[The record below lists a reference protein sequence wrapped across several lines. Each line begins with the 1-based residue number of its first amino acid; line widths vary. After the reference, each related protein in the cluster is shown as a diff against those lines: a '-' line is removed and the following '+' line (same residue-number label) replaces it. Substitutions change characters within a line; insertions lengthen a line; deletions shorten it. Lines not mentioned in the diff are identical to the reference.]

1 MIFKTFDN
9 DIDNM
14 SSKWGMLGNSFSDIG
29 STISTKWKQVTDYI
43 AVTNDSTISGIV
55 SAWKSSKPLDFLETS
70 QAESIL
76 SNYNKALDQGT
87 ESTVKFI
94 NAGTGNDFI
103 DDFLKGL
110 SGAPATMDKYN
121 SAVKAAAVSQ
131 IGLTTSMIASK
142 VAALALNA
150 AVSMGISIAISALV
164 KIVDDFIHS
173 NKRAIESAEELR
185 SKYAEFKEM
194 NVSNVK
200 TINNLKKEFEILSN
214 GVSQYGD
221 NISLTTDQYQRYKEI
236 IQQIIGISPSLAE
249 GYSTENGYIADKNG
263 LLERAIELQEKE
275 YRNEL
280 RKITNL
286 DNLETSM
293 SGYVAQYKEAF
304 NGGFVTVDGTATAT
318 KEFTDLQNAIYS
330 LFNINSRHDF
340 STEDMVK
347 QIMSSLGID
356 DVEMEIAKY
365 YNKYGYFQSTDF
377 WNDYAD
383 IIAENIQVIN
393 DSVTAKSV
401 GLDDNVFALN
411 IEKVESCAESYK
423 DMKDTIS
430 IANESIQTD
439 LGYIAEYA
447 NGYSNLSAEQQK
459 FVSEY
464 LKGFNISDITS
475 TDYWGNLVYDKDKMA
490 SVKSQ
495 IKQFVE
501 ELSQNDSTKQ
511 VLTSLYSPP
520 ADDETMP
527 EYVARIKSAI
537 EAIQKY
543 CENNRIEI
551 PFNISAI
558 ESDTND
564 ISTKYNNA
572 VQSAKDKFGI
582 NETKFFEEN
591 SINTQEEIDKWLEI
605 AGAANSA
612 TEAEQEY
619 LNAANDTGSSNSLD
633 ISGTI
638 DKLNTQLKPTFDSL
652 KSAYQDI
659 FTENGFVRE
668 NIDLSMFS
676 DIKSTLDNLS
686 DLELAVDYSSFEDF
700 VRVLNDTESTEED
713 IRNAFNDL
721 ATSISQVAIS
731 GAEDFETIKSALE
744 DFGVENSEMVA
755 FSNLA
760 NNTEA
765 LKEAGLDIA
774 DASKEQ
780 MKAFAEEYVA
790 AENVTQAVNMLTYAK
805 QLSQIENMDTSGEI
819 ANLKTLAENA
829 GYTGDV
835 IQYLTEL
842 EQIYQEIASG
852 TLTPGNL
859 DRKLKRADELQDL
872 IKNSSSKI
880 EYNPTEFVGK
890 SGTSSASS
898 AGQDAADA
906 YLEAFEKELSE
917 LDTLKDRGKITEKQY
932 LDALRKLYVKYY
944 NDKEKYL
951 DQYEKYE
958 YQYLSGMKSLYE
970 SAFSYIVKQIDKRID
985 ALRKESESQ
994 VANLEAQKKAAEE
1007 FYQSQIDDID
1017 DQIES
1022 IDKEIAAK
1030 QDLIDAIND
1039 AAEARKREIDL
1050 QKAQYDLERMQN
1062 QKINYVYKDGQMIYE
1077 ADSTGIRDARENVE
1091 DAKREVEIAAVEKVI
1106 EGLEKQRDILEEQKE
1121 ALEQALE
1128 ASNAYWDAQIEQ
1140 TEQYFDTLI
1149 TGMEEYK
1156 SRWEELSEIEENAKM
1171 NLALEELGI
1180 TEQDILGMSTEAF
1193 NNVKQAYI
1201 NILADMYNGNDQLLM
1216 QLSAL
1221 SGIQLSD
1228 LTGYLD
1234 GTVDALDRLNQM
1246 DLEETNKSIS
1256 GISGSFDSIAAS
1268 AGSAASAID
1277 GGSGGGDV
1285 QDNAS
1290 GENNTPGNGGGGSGK
1305 SILNSIQTL
1314 STEGVDNIN
1323 KVANAFAGSNEDEQS
1338 GVSVAGA
1345 VQQVIDKVGSGQ
1357 AKSKNPNGNDTKAPT
1372 GKSSNSLMSA
1382 IQDQTEAAL
1391 DIESGIPAQ
1400 EKAWEN
1406 LNEPLDKAN
1415 ELILSIKNSLEG
1427 MDGKEFSVTLSVHGP
1442 GIIGTVIKGI
1452 MGNAEVEG
1460 TALLQGDWGA
1470 KKSRKSLVGELGQEL
1485 IVRGSRFFT
1494 VGNNG
1499 AEMFNV
1505 QKGDIIFNHEQTEQ
1519 LLKHGRISSRG
1530 TSYADGTTNTFPD
1543 YLTPIDQSS
1552 DEYSIFSQF
1561 NEYLKKSTDMF
1572 SSAGSLHRPL
1582 EEIADSVSM
1591 IEHTVNN
1598 RNMNAMR
1605 TFEIN
1610 IGDINLEGVQDVN
1623 SLSAAIVTRLPNLV
1637 IQELHRS

>member
-1 MIFKTFDN
+1 MTDELLLTNNYTLSSIANMWKNTGSKKDLSSKFIVTQN
-9 DIDNM
+9 DIQD
-14 SSKWGMLGNSFSDIG
+14 KLIKVDEL
-29 STISTKWKQVTDYI
+29 Y
-43 AVTNDSTISGIV
+43 
-55 SAWKSSKPLDFLETS
+55 KPLNNFD
-70 QAESIL
+70 ANSIL
-76 SNYNKALDQGT
+76 SQLQKIDMQVQKGKRTWHNYFNGFKEDERWQIDFVKNTDLQTASTEDVIKAQ
-87 ESTVKFI
+87 
-94 NAGTGNDFI
+94 NAARDSDIKYNNSLKQMTLSAKTSAVVI
-103 DDFLKGL
+103 KGL
-110 SGAPATMDKYN
+110 ALAGN
-121 SAVKAAAVSQ
+121 
-131 IGLTTSMIASK
+131 MIASWAISFIVSK
-142 VAALALNA
+142 TVEGLYNLANA
-150 AVSMGISIAISALV
+150 AENAKENAKELTSSLTDMQNSQNSNSSIIANL
-164 KIVDDFIHS
+164 
-173 NKRAIESAEELR
+173 NEEY
-185 SKYAEFKEM
+185 K
-194 NVSNVK
+194 
-200 TINNLKKEFEILSN
+200 ILSD
-214 GVSQYGD
+214 GVNRLGE
-221 NISLTTDQYQRYKEI
+221 NVSLTTDEYSRYQEICNQVAGIMPDLVQGYDKHGTAILKVKGNLADLNAEYEKYKQNEAIKAYNDGDIDSVFGTYKNFFNNGSSMPSYEWGVFANYFNTVSSKDQQIDYLGQLTQLSNSDLLKLSERKFSEDNDGYLANILRQYGLDKNSTQKEIDTVRQNIRTDLQRLQTDMDTIMSQISSTSVTYGQMSDNYWDLDSDSQKYFQSLLNGITPEFVKSNNMNTEDGMQNFVNSLISSLKENKDGIDDAFNELFSLDTTDLTPEEIQKKTDSILDVIAQALNLDANGRNQLKIVLNLEDVDNNASKYEDVLRKASEKISGETSLSVIKGSGENYSSVYDNLNKFAEDNSINSEEEINRWETILDEVSKLPDNYDKAAAAKRRYLEPDVTAGETPNLPISNTIDQLNTRLKPTLDSLKAAYQDVFTIKDGKEIFTPENVDLSMLANVQSSIDELNKIDGINIDNSSFENFASVLSNSASSTDDAKNSFSSLANTIIYATDCTNMSSDTFNVLSKSLKSMGIVNADGVLSNIAQAQKEI
-236 IQQIIGISPSLAE
+236 IAHGYNLA
-249 GYSTENGYIADKNG
+249 D
-263 LLERAIELQEKE
+263 
-275 YRNEL
+275 
-280 RKITNL
+280 ITNEQAEKFI
-286 DNLETSM
+286 NEGKAS
-293 SGYVAQYKEAF
+293 
-304 NGGFVTVDGTATAT
+304 
-318 KEFTDLQNAIYS
+318 AIA
-330 LFNINSRHDF
+330 
-340 STEDMVK
+340 V
-347 QIMSSLGID
+347 
-356 DVEMEIAKY
+356 
-365 YNKYGYFQSTDF
+365 
-377 WNDYAD
+377 
-383 IIAENIQVIN
+383 
-393 DSVTAKSV
+393 
-401 GLDDNVFALN
+401 
-411 IEKVESCAESYK
+411 
-423 DMKDTIS
+423 
-430 IANESIQTD
+430 
-439 LGYIAEYA
+439 
-447 NGYSNLSAEQQK
+447 
-459 FVSEY
+459 EY
-464 LKGFNISDITS
+464 LKS
-475 TDYWGNLVYDKDKMA
+475 YM
-490 SVKSQ
+490 
-495 IKQFVE
+495 
-501 ELSQNDSTKQ
+501 
-511 VLTSLYSPP
+511 
-520 ADDETMP
+520 
-527 EYVARIKSAI
+527 
-537 EAIQKY
+537 IQKQIASQPL
-543 CENNRIEI
+543 NTL
-551 PFNISAI
+551 SDVVAL
-558 ESDTND
+558 ES
-564 ISTKYNNA
+564 
-572 VQSAKDKFGI
+572 
-582 NETKFFEEN
+582 
-591 SINTQEEIDKWLEI
+591 LC
-605 AGAANSA
+605 
-612 TEAEQEY
+612 
-619 LNAANDTGSSNSLD
+619 NSL
-633 ISGTI
+633 GVTGE
-638 DKLNTQLKPTFDSL
+638 LLEAVVSL
-652 KSAYQDI
+652 KSAMGAVDSGAPIQA
-659 FTENGFVRE
+659 FQSQ
-668 NIDLSMFS
+668 IDSAKAK
-676 DIKSTLDNLS
+676 IA
-686 DLELAVDYSSFEDF
+686 ELAANGGSF
-700 VRVLNDTESTEED
+700 R
-713 IRNAFNDL
+713 FN
-721 ATSISQVAIS
+721 
-731 GAEDFETIKSALE
+731 F
-744 DFGVENSEMVA
+744 N
-755 FSNLA
+755 
-760 NNTEA
+760 
-765 LKEAGLDIA
+765 
-774 DASKEQ
+774 
-780 MKAFAEEYVA
+780 
-790 AENVTQAVNMLTYAK
+790 
-805 QLSQIENMDTSGEI
+805 
-819 ANLKTLAENA
+819 
-829 GYTGDV
+829 
-835 IQYLTEL
+835 
-842 EQIYQEIASG
+842 ASG
-852 TLTPGNL
+852 P
-859 DRKLKRADELQDL
+859 
-872 IKNSSSKI
+872 
-880 EYNPTEFVGK
+880 
-890 SGTSSASS
+890 GTSSASS
-898 AGQDAADA
+898 AGQDAANA
-906 YLEAFEKELSE
+906 YLEAFENELSE
-917 LDTLKDRGKITEKQY
+917 LDTLKDREKITEKQY

-1062 QKINYVYKDGQMIYE
+1062 QKTNYVYKDGQMIYE

-1193 NNVKQAYI
+1193 NNVKQAYM

-1285 QDNAS
+1285 QNNAS

-1338 GVSVAGA
+1338 GVSVASA
-1345 VQQVIDKVGSGQ
+1345 VQQVIDKVGSEQ
-1357 AKSKNPNGNDTKAPT
+1357 AKSKNPNSNDTKAPT
-1372 GKSSNSLMSA
+1372 GKSSDSLMSA

-1391 DIESGIPAQ
+1391 NEESGIPAQ
-1400 EKAWEN
+1400 KKAWEN

-1427 MDGKEFSVTLSVHGP
+1427 MDGKEFSVTLSVHGSS
-1442 GIIGTVIKGI
+1442 IGTVIKGI
-1452 MGNAEVEG
+1452 MGIAEVEG

-1470 KKSRKSLVGELGQEL
+1470 KESRKSLVGELGQEL

-1543 YLTPIDQSS
+1543 HLTPIDQLS
-1552 DEYSIFSQF
+1552 DEYSLFRQF
-1561 NEYLKKSTDMF
+1561 NEYLKKSTDIF

-1598 RNMNAMR
+1598 KNMNAMK

-1610 IGDINLEGVQDVN
+1610 IGDINLAGVQDVN

>member
-1 MIFKTFDN
+1 MLSKRANSIHSTIFKTTDN
-9 DIDNM
+9 DTSITNIFKESFKEKDIYKSLDKQTTRSAIKAFNNTSLSVEELHNKFSELDNSVFTYLNTTQKGTATINGLKSNLDTASTSMGIATLGAKGLSSALNILAELAITSAISGIIWLFDELITTLDEQQEKLEKAKTSYNESNTELSNLNNELKTTNERIDVLNTKDNLTFTEKDELKKLKEINDELERKIFLLEK
-14 SSKWGMLGNSFSDIG
+14 SKQESEKNVADEAQNLYNRYNNNRNFDLIEQIDVYGNSSLLEGVNWENYKDDLSWLIAQYYKQQEVFKKAQDNGWSDIESNAKDNIVLLESYMADASG
-29 STISTKWKQVTDYI
+29 KYTSLYE
-43 AVTNDSTISGIV
+43 TISGLGETSIT
-55 SAWKSSKPLDFLETS
+55 PELET
-70 QAESIL
+70 AKYDLNEIL
-76 SNYNKALDQGT
+76 NLVAKLLGYEGELKQSSFEDIWNSDGFQKYKEELIGIAQNGEISPELISSNDNYKKLLD
-87 ESTVKFI
+87 E
-94 NAGTGNDFI
+94 TGN
-103 DDFLKGL
+103 
-110 SGAPATMDKYN
+110 
-121 SAVKAAAVSQ
+121 
-131 IGLTTSMIASK
+131 
-142 VAALALNA
+142 
-150 AVSMGISIAISALV
+150 
-164 KIVDDFIHS
+164 
-173 NKRAIESAEELR
+173 SAEET
-185 SKYAEFKEM
+185 AEH
-194 NVSNVK
+194 
-200 TINNLKKEFEILSN
+200 INALVNEIQNSLS
-214 GVSQYGD
+214 S
-221 NISLTTDQYQRYKEI
+221 
-236 IQQIIGISPSLAE
+236 
-249 GYSTENGYIADKNG
+249 
-263 LLERAIELQEKE
+263 
-275 YRNEL
+275 
-280 RKITNL
+280 
-286 DNLETSM
+286 
-293 SGYVAQYKEAF
+293 
-304 NGGFVTVDGTATAT
+304 
-318 KEFTDLQNAIYS
+318 
-330 LFNINSRHDF
+330 
-340 STEDMVK
+340 
-347 QIMSSLGID
+347 
-356 DVEMEIAKY
+356 
-365 YNKYGYFQSTDF
+365 
-377 WNDYAD
+377 
-383 IIAENIQVIN
+383 
-393 DSVTAKSV
+393 
-401 GLDDNVFALN
+401 
-411 IEKVESCAESYK
+411 
-423 DMKDTIS
+423 
-430 IANESIQTD
+430 
-439 LGYIAEYA
+439 
-447 NGYSNLSAEQQK
+447 
-459 FVSEY
+459 
-464 LKGFNISDITS
+464 
-475 TDYWGNLVYDKDKMA
+475 
-490 SVKSQ
+490 
-495 IKQFVE
+495 
-501 ELSQNDSTKQ
+501 
-511 VLTSLYSPP
+511 
-520 ADDETMP
+520 
-527 EYVARIKSAI
+527 
-537 EAIQKY
+537 
-543 CENNRIEI
+543 
-551 PFNISAI
+551 
-558 ESDTND
+558 
-564 ISTKYNNA
+564 
-572 VQSAKDKFGI
+572 
-582 NETKFFEEN
+582 
-591 SINTQEEIDKWLEI
+591 
-605 AGAANSA
+605 
-612 TEAEQEY
+612 
-619 LNAANDTGSSNSLD
+619 NAASSSS

-638 DKLNTQLKPTFDSL
+638 DKLNAQLKPTFDSL

-686 DLELAVDYSSFEDF
+686 ELGLAVDYSSFEDF
-700 VRVLNDTESTEED
+700 VRVLNDTESTEGN

-721 ATSISQVAIS
+721 ATTISQVAIS
-731 GAEDFETIKSALE
+731 GTEDFETLKSALK

-780 MKAFAEEYVA
+780 MTAFAEEYVA

-859 DRKLKRADELQDL
+859 DRKLKRADELQNL
-872 IKNSSSKI
+872 IKDSSSKI

-906 YLEAFEKELSE
+906 YLEAFENELSE

-1062 QKINYVYKDGQMIYE
+1062 QKTNYVYKDGQMIYE

-1193 NNVKQAYI
+1193 NNVKQAYM

-1338 GVSVAGA
+1338 GVSVASA

-1357 AKSKNPNGNDTKAPT
+1357 AKSKNPNSNDTKAPT
-1372 GKSSNSLMSA
+1372 GKSSDSLMSA

-1391 DIESGIPAQ
+1391 NEESGIPAQ
-1400 EKAWEN
+1400 KKAWEN

-1427 MDGKEFSVTLSVHGP
+1427 MDGKEFSVTLSVHGSS
-1442 GIIGTVIKGI
+1442 IGTVIKGI
-1452 MGNAEVEG
+1452 MGIAEVEG

-1470 KKSRKSLVGELGQEL
+1470 KESRKSLVGELGQEL

-1543 YLTPIDQSS
+1543 YLTPIDQLS
-1552 DEYSIFSQF
+1552 DEYSLFRKF
-1561 NEYLKKSTDMF
+1561 NEYLKKSTDIF

-1591 IEHTVNN
+1591 IETTVNN
-1598 RNMNAMR
+1598 KNMNAMR

>member
-1 MIFKTFDN
+1 MIFKTFDSNIDKWTSKVGILGTSFDDIGNRFKKMADELSIANDYTIPSIANAGKNTSSKKDLSNKFIITRN
-9 DIDNM
+9 DIQDKLIKVDELYKPLNNSGANNILTQLQKIDTQVQKGEGTWNNYFNGLKEGQKWQIDFVKDTDLQTASTEDVLKAQNAARDSAIKYNNSLKQMTLSAKVGAIAMKALSTAGNIILFTLISKGIESAITAIDNWIHRVDRANDVM
-14 SSKWGMLGNSFSDIG
+14 VDAVSEYE
-29 STISTKWKQVTDYI
+29 STK
-43 AVTNDSTISGIV
+43 
-55 SAWKSSKPLDFLETS
+55 SSLENINSELEEQNKKIEELQLKDKLTY
-70 QAESIL
+70 AEKGQLEELQKITEELLIQQDIEERRAERASKEAA
-76 SNYNKALDQGT
+76 NKT
-87 ESTVKFI
+87 I
-94 NAGTGNDFI
+94 NAYKEQYGKYDISENDLNEKLNYTEMTGIFPLAENENDVTGNI
-103 DDFLKGL
+103 ASLIRAKEL
-110 SGAPATMDKYN
+110 LNESQKEYSGALKSGEDTEWFAENVQYYVDMVGDISEQLDTNISDLQEKRLALGDEYDKAIEKRQN
-121 SAVKAAAVSQ
+121 GAEP
-131 IGLTTSMIASK
+131 LTTS
-142 VAALALNA
+142 
-150 AVSMGISIAISALV
+150 
-164 KIVDDFIHS
+164 
-173 NKRAIESAEELR
+173 
-185 SKYAEFKEM
+185 
-194 NVSNVK
+194 
-200 TINNLKKEFEILSN
+200 
-214 GVSQYGD
+214 
-221 NISLTTDQYQRYKEI
+221 
-236 IQQIIGISPSLAE
+236 
-249 GYSTENGYIADKNG
+249 
-263 LLERAIELQEKE
+263 EKE
-275 YRNEL
+275 
-280 RKITNL
+280 
-286 DNLETSM
+286 
-293 SGYVAQYKEAF
+293 
-304 NGGFVTVDGTATAT
+304 
-318 KEFTDLQNAIYS
+318 
-330 LFNINSRHDF
+330 
-340 STEDMVK
+340 
-347 QIMSSLGID
+347 
-356 DVEMEIAKY
+356 
-365 YNKYGYFQSTDF
+365 
-377 WNDYAD
+377 
-383 IIAENIQVIN
+383 
-393 DSVTAKSV
+393 
-401 GLDDNVFALN
+401 
-411 IEKVESCAESYK
+411 
-423 DMKDTIS
+423 TIKTY
-430 IANESIQTD
+430 ESITKAIR
-439 LGYIAEYA
+439 LIYEY
-447 NGYSNLSAEQQK
+447 K
-459 FVSEY
+459 
-464 LKGFNISDITS
+464 
-475 TDYWGNLVYDKDKMA
+475 
-490 SVKSQ
+490 
-495 IKQFVE
+495 
-501 ELSQNDSTKQ
+501 SQNDWNNMEFSNIFATEGIEKTKAELIQ
-511 VLTSLYSPP
+511 MSKAGELT
-520 ADDETMP
+520 P
-527 EYVARIKSAI
+527 EVIGGYKNLNNAI
-537 EAIQKY
+537 ENSELFLKNGQTAAEAFCNELY
-543 CENNRIEI
+543 ALAETEGEVYDASNEA
-551 PFNISAI
+551 PIS
-558 ESDTND
+558 S
-564 ISTKYNNA
+564 
-572 VQSAKDKFGI
+572 
-582 NETKFFEEN
+582 
-591 SINTQEEIDKWLEI
+591 
-605 AGAANSA
+605 
-612 TEAEQEY
+612 
-619 LNAANDTGSSNSLD
+619 

-686 DLELAVDYSSFEDF
+686 ELGLAVDYSSFEDF
-700 VRVLNDTESTEED
+700 YRVLNDTESTAED
-713 IRNAFNDL
+713 IHNAFDDL
-721 ATSISQVAIS
+721 ATAISQVAIS
-731 GAEDFETIKSALE
+731 GAEDFEMLKSALK

-859 DRKLKRADELQDL
+859 DRKLKRADELQNL

-880 EYNPTEFVGK
+880 DYNPTEFVGK

-906 YLEAFEKELSE
+906 YLEAFENELSE

-1062 QKINYVYKDGQMIYE
+1062 QKTNYVYKDGQMIYE

-1193 NNVKQAYI
+1193 NNVKQAYM

-1345 VQQVIDKVGSGQ
+1345 VQQVIDKVVSGQ

-1505 QKGDIIFNHEQTEQ
+1505 QKGEIIFNHEQTEQ

-1623 SLSAAIVTRLPNLV
+1623 SLSSAIVTRLPNLV

>member
-1 MIFKTFDN
+1 MQNASDTAVYMAKSANGATVQIG
-9 DIDNM
+9 NM
-14 SSKWGMLGNSFSDIG
+14 TKMSRA
-29 STISTKWKQVTDYI
+29 ST
-43 AVTNDSTISGIV
+43 A
-55 SAWKSSKPLDFLETS
+55 A
-70 QAESIL
+70 
-76 SNYNKALDQGT
+76 
-87 ESTVKFI
+87 
-94 NAGTGNDFI
+94 
-103 DDFLKGL
+103 LKGL
-110 SGAPATMDKYN
+110 AKIGNTLVNMGLAFVASKAISFVFDMITANANLLN
-121 SAVKAAAVSQ
+121 SAKEV
-131 IGLTTSMIASK
+131 TSEFK
-142 VAALALNA
+142 
-150 AVSMGISIAISALV
+150 
-164 KIVDDFIHS
+164 D
-173 NKRAIESAEELR
+173 IES
-185 SKYAEFKEM
+185 S
-194 NVSNVK
+194 
-200 TINNLKKEFEILSN
+200 I
-214 GVSQYGD
+214 
-221 NISLTTDQYQRYKEI
+221 
-236 IQQIIGISPSLAE
+236 
-249 GYSTENGYIADKNG
+249 
-263 LLERAIELQEKE
+263 
-275 YRNEL
+275 
-280 RKITNL
+280 
-286 DNLETSM
+286 
-293 SGYVAQYKEAF
+293 
-304 NGGFVTVDGTATAT
+304 
-318 KEFTDLQNAIYS
+318 
-330 LFNINSRHDF
+330 
-340 STEDMVK
+340 
-347 QIMSSLGID
+347 
-356 DVEMEIAKY
+356 
-365 YNKYGYFQSTDF
+365 
-377 WNDYAD
+377 NDYKQK
-383 IIAENIQVIN
+383 ISELHNVIN
-393 DSVTAKSV
+393 DSSSSIADTTKARESLMSIQDELIAKF
-401 GLDDNVFALN
+401 GT
-411 IEKVESCAESYK
+411 E
-423 DMKDTIS
+423 KDTIKIITEAINNQAEALDNLNQKQYQQWKNGFNNKAFAQS
-430 IANESIQTD
+430 TNDFISSSNIGNALYKLTEFDFLGAFDMLTQPTKSNIDTMIDSMQYAYYELEKTGDNTLDSLIEKTYGLSSTFDGSKFILSGNLNDVYDNLLEIQGISSD
-439 LGYIAEYA
+439 
-447 NGYSNLSAEQQK
+447 
-459 FVSEY
+459 
-464 LKGFNISDITS
+464 FNISNRFESEITRIS
-475 TDYWGNLVYDKDKMA
+475 NAASKTLTAYKEAYDTYILYEKILDDSKDNQYDEQFDLINRAKESYDKASLTGDKTK
-490 SVKSQ
+490 VKEAAENYSKILTNAVNLAMENSDKDIAHYFENMYPSLQQ
-495 IKQFVE
+495 IAGEWRFNFEFNPNVNN
-501 ELSQNDSTKQ
+501 L
-511 VLTSLYSPP
+511 
-520 ADDETMP
+520 
-527 EYVARIKSAI
+527 
-537 EAIQKY
+537 KY
-543 CENNRIEI
+543 
-551 PFNISAI
+551 NISNALADLNGFSS
-558 ESDTND
+558 ED
-564 ISTKYNNA
+564 IL
-572 VQSAKDKFGI
+572 DF
-582 NETKFFEEN
+582 N
-591 SINTQEEIDKWLEI
+591 SNIATQEQIDAYGTLNNVAFQYGLTLEQLI
-605 AGAANSA
+605 
-612 TEAEQEY
+612 TLLEKQK
-619 LNAANDTGSSNSLD
+619 LVSSDSYQALADQFGESKINSLSYD
-633 ISGTI
+633 DLQI
-638 DKLNTQLKPTFDSL
+638 
-652 KSAYQDI
+652 AYI
-659 FTENGFVRE
+659 V
-668 NIDLSMFS
+668 S
-676 DIKSTLDNLS
+676 D
-686 DLELAVDYSSFEDF
+686 
-700 VRVLNDTESTEED
+700 
-713 IRNAFNDL
+713 
-721 ATSISQVAIS
+721 
-731 GAEDFETIKSALE
+731 GTIKSWEELNAQ
-744 DFGVENSEMVA
+744 
-755 FSNLA
+755 
-760 NNTEA
+760 
-765 LKEAGLDIA
+765 I
-774 DASKEQ
+774 
-780 MKAFAEEYVA
+780 EEYK
-790 AENVTQAVNMLTYAK
+790 VNQELSASPFSLSNTSAHLSKIQNQYKILT
-805 QLSQIENMDTSGEI
+805 
-819 ANLKTLAENA
+819 NA
-829 GYTGDV
+829 
-835 IQYLTEL
+835 QKEL
-842 EQIYQEIASG
+842 ENGSDGTLSASTYQEIVDSGLAEYLEVTNGQLSINSDNLLQQGEAAKAAAIAS
-852 TLTPGNL
+852 LQEAMCNDIMNLSLGNTEGL
-859 DRKLKRADELQDL
+859 SDTAKAAIEGLGNNAAAAGNQAITAAGQFAGFAVAAQATIDGAKGKLGAESNAGAEFEAKAKA
-872 IKNSSSKI
+872 IVSSYTGLASQI
-880 EYNPTEFVGK
+880 SNISFGGAGS
-890 SGTSSASS
+890 SGAS

-906 YLEAFEKELSE
+906 YLEAFENELSE

-1022 IDKEIAAK
+1022 IDREIAAK

-1091 DAKREVEIAAVEKVI
+1091 DAKREIEIAAVEKVI

-1171 NLALEELGI
+1171 SLALEELGI

-1193 NNVKQAYI
+1193 NNVKQAYM

-1338 GVSVAGA
+1338 GVSVASA

-1442 GIIGTVIKGI
+1442 GIIGTIIQGIKGD
-1452 MGNAEVEG
+1452 ADVEG

-1470 KKSRKSLVGELGQEL
+1470 KNSRKSLVGELGQEL

-1505 QKGDIIFNHEQTEQ
+1505 QKGDIIFNHEQTEL

-1543 YLTPIDQSS
+1543 HLTPIDQLS
-1552 DEYSIFSQF
+1552 DEYSIFRQF
-1561 NEYLKKSTDMF
+1561 NEYLKKSTDIF
-1572 SSAGSLHRPL
+1572 SSAGSLHCPL

-1598 RNMNAMR
+1598 KNMNAMR